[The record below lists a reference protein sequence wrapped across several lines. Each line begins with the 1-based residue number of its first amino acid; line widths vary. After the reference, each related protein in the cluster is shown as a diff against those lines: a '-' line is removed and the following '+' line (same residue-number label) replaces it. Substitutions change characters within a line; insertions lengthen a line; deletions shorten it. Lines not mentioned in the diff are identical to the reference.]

1 VDDLNSRL
9 SFSWTDW
16 FSQRRVELLIL
27 LFVLL
32 LPFGEAS
39 HLPVVILVL
48 LGIQDMRRSGWHI
61 DDDSRNFVWI
71 AGALVMPLLLSAT
84 GAYKITETLITALIF
99 ALYSFAGVYV
109 IRRFREQMDI
119 KLMLYGIAGIL
130 LFWTADALLQYFRG
144 TNLFGW
150 PMQSDGITGI
160 YNRNVWIGY
169 TFAHL
174 APFFFE
180 SLRRW
185 AVKPGSKWAWL
196 LAIPFVMVVMLSGR
210 RAAWVTLGLASS
222 IYLIWLIRHGDIK
235 MRHALV
241 GIVAFVVAI
250 GASVAISPGLE
261 QRVQTT
267 MHAFSGTWEA
277 ANAGGAHRLEVWE
290 GAWLLYQESPIT
302 GAGAQAYD
310 PVVFDRGYTSAK
322 FGHTHLYGLDVLLST
337 GMIGFVAY
345 MAAFFFLC
353 FKLVQSIK
361 SVQPTLPLW
370 LAAVSIMFP
379 LNAHWSFYAP
389 RPASLLWMLVILA
402 FAVAARHRKSSVS
415 QASHPS
421 QNCQDKAECPR
432 LLSQC

>member
-1 VDDLNSRL
+1 MNPRL

-16 FSQRRVELLIL
+16 FSQRGVELLIL

-32 LPFGEAS
+32 LPFGETS
-39 HLPVVILVL
+39 HLPVVMLVL
-48 LGIQDMRRSGWHI
+48 LGIQDMRRTGWHI
-61 DDDSRNFVWI
+61 DDDSRYFVGI
-71 AGALVMPLLLSAT
+71 AVALVVPLLLSAP
-84 GAYKITETLITALIF
+84 GAYAMTETLLTALIF
-99 ALYSFAGVYV
+99 TLYSFAGVYV

-119 KLMLYGIAGIL
+119 NLLLYGITGIL
-130 LFWTADALLQYFRG
+130 LFWTADALLQYFHG

-150 PMQSDGITGI
+150 PGYSDGITGI
-160 YNRNVWIGY
+160 YNRNLWIGY

-185 AVKPGSKWAWL
+185 AVKPGRKWGWL

-210 RAAWVTLGLASS
+210 RAAWVTLGLVSS
-222 IYLIWLIRHGDIK
+222 IYLIWLIRHGDIR

-277 ANAGGAHRLEVWE
+277 ANAGGANRLEVWK

-302 GAGAQAYD
+302 GVGAHAYD
-310 PVVFDRGYTSAK
+310 PVVFERGYTSAK
-322 FGHTHLYGLDVLLST
+322 FGHAHLYGLDVLLST
-337 GMIGFVAY
+337 GIIGFVAF
-345 MAAFFFLC
+345 MAAFFYLC
-353 FKLVQSIK
+353 FKLVQSVK
-361 SVQPTLPLW
+361 WALPTLPAW

-389 RPASLLWMLVILA
+389 RPASLLWMLLILA
-402 FAVAARHRKSSVS
+402 FAISAQRNSIKT
-415 QASHPS
+415 
-421 QNCQDKAECPR
+421 
-432 LLSQC
+432 